1 MRAGRRPQPIG
12 RQGLA
17 NHRWLVGGQRWL
29 LLHQGGVIVGWAWA
43 TAHVADNT
51 FPWLGRQGEERMGVL
66 SETAFHAAAG
76 DPANLKRCQ
85 RGEWEDRRLVETG
98 LSMLTLV
105 WPFKKVLQRGWE
117 YVQARWA
124 FTMAAFTVL
133 VSGMAA
139 SPTRRAS
146 CPSRSLSLVCK
157 RLISFLVCKRLTP
170 LVTYAMIAWRAN
182 PANTYVTSMH
192 H

>member
-1 MRAGRRPQPIG
+1 MSA
-12 RQGLA
+12 
-17 NHRWLVGGQRWL
+17 
-29 LLHQGGVIVGWAWA
+29 
-43 TAHVADNT
+43 
-51 FPWLGRQGEERMGVL
+51 
-66 SETAFHAAAG
+66 
-76 DPANLKRCQ
+76 
-85 RGEWEDRRLVETG
+85 GEWEDRRLVETG

-105 WPFKKVLQRGWE
+105 WPCKKVLQRGWE